1 MGKRIIPQRRG
12 RGSPRY
18 TSPSHRFKGDVV
30 YSQNIYGK
38 GSGGQVTDFIDDP
51 GRSAPIAEIMLEDFS
66 KMKVIAPDGLKV
78 GQWIQ
83 TGEKASIAVG
93 NILPL
98 KSINEGTD
106 VYNIELNPRDGGK
119 LVKASGSAASIIA
132 HDKLTGKTQIRMPSK
147 KIIFINSNSY
157 ATIGRVAAGGRR
169 DKPMIHAGQQWF
181 NRKARGK
188 LYPCVGGTSMN
199 ACNHPHGGGGHPHVG
214 RPTTVSRN
222 TPPGRKV
229 GHIAARRTGKRKK
242 G

>member
-18 TSPSHRFKGDVV
+18 TSPSHRYKGDIT
-30 YSQNIYGK
+30 YTPKFYGK
-38 GSGGQVTDFIDDP
+38 GIGGQVIDLIDDP
-51 GRSAPIAEIMLEDFS
+51 ARSAPLAEIMLEDYS
-66 KMKVIAPDGLKV
+66 NIRMIAPDGIRV
-78 GQWIQ
+78 GQWIF
-83 TGEKASIAVG
+83 TGENAPVAVG
-93 NILPL
+93 NIIPL
-98 KSINEGTD
+98 KKITEGTD

-119 LVKASGSAASIIA
+119 MVRASGASATIIA
-132 HDKLTGKTQIRMPSK
+132 HDKISGLTQIRLPSK
-147 KIIFINSNSY
+147 KTVYVNGDSY
-157 ATIGRVAAGGRR
+157 ATVGRIAAGGRR
-169 DKPMIHAGQQWF
+169 DKPMIHAGQNWF
-181 NRKARGK
+181 KRKAKGK

-242 G
+242 N